1 MLGVEQVCTAVFISK
16 NVMEYSFPLGRNG
29 LATGLLAN
37 KFLFMN
43 FVLQYEAAVTRK
55 RSFQYIN
62 TKTAIRAS
70 NLRST
75 CRNTPSILTVDFADQ
90 LHFQM
95 LDGMLNRTSQ
105 LDSQQIA
112 YFPDILDQEAMAHIH
127 NDPALPYTFI
137 VQADAMLA
145 HDRIHVEIPTIFT
158 MYFLSSAKK
167 TAMLNLLD
175 STHGF
180 ATLADGSVE
189 PSEDVLRICPL
200 HVIPGVFGCVSRF
213 EVQHGIHELADTSI
227 LEISADELLC
237 PLLAKSWA
245 QQQRT
250 TSDFYAQTIT
260 QHAETVRSV
269 FKLDHKRHRG
279 FLISQD
285 LPWRKHDLDNANI
298 DLSDHVQYAQVCFV
312 SCVGCGLVLY
322 LISM

>member
-1 MLGVEQVCTAVFISK
+1 VVGVEQVCTAVFISQ

-43 FVLQYEAAVTRK
+43 FVLQYEATVTRK

-70 NLRST
+70 NLRSQ

-95 LDGMLNRTSQ
+95 LDGMLNHTSQ

-112 YFPDILDQEAMAHIH
+112 YFPDISDQEAMASIH
-127 NDPALPYTFI
+127 NDPALPYTLI
-137 VQADAMLA
+137 VQADAMLG
-145 HDRIHVEIPTIFT
+145 HESIHVEIPTIFT

-167 TAMLNLLD
+167 TVMLNLLD
-175 STHGF
+175 NTDGF

-213 EVQHGIHELADTSI
+213 EVHHGIHELADASI
-227 LEISADELLC
+227 LEISADRLLC
-237 PLLAKSWA
+237 PPLAKSWA

-260 QHAETVRSV
+260 KHAETVRSV
-269 FKLDHKRHRG
+269 FKLDHTRRRG

-285 LPWRKHDLDNANI
+285 LPWRKNDLENANI
-298 DLSDHVQYAQVCFV
+298 DLSGSGPIRYAQVRFF
-312 SCVGCGLVLY
+312 
-322 LISM
+322 LI